1 MNEKLKEK
9 SVKEALLLQSELYR
23 LQLDVASIKK
33 GIEDNK
39 EVEVGEKENVFKKF
53 GKSIGN
59 SVKKSR
65 TESFE
70 KALAKDQ
77 AKNTEINP
85 DGLII
90 DEEEFKADAKEL
102 LNTQAKKV
110 SFALY
115 YLSNDAFEYESKEE
129 TLQGLSEALFGNK
142 EALATLAKELD
153 GNFKAVTVSLFSGMK
168 YTDEA
173 KAAIGKYFELLSNSS
188 EGECAL
194 CQAKGAMNGNGD
206 AIACLLAL
214 LLCGNKDLPYCNDEE
229 KGKDAFLS
237 ISKESFQAALALKAT
252 LFQEEKKEW
261 SEDEKKANVKGA
273 LSSFATLS
281 YWAKVAY
288 LLEGKDK
295 DSCKEKIKGLESYVT
310 LLEELM
316 K

>member
-1 MNEKLKEK
+1 MNELLRQK
-9 SVKEALLLQSELYR
+9 STKEALLIQSELYR
-23 LQLDVASIKK
+23 LQLDVASINK

-70 KALAKDQ
+70 KALAKD
-77 AKNTEINP
+77 AARNTEVNP

-90 DEEEFKADAKEL
+90 DKEEFKKGASEALD
-102 LNTQAKKV
+102 TQAKKV

-115 YLSNDAFEYESKEE
+115 YLANDNFEYEFKEE
-129 TLQGLSEALFGNK
+129 TLQGLSEALFGSK
-142 EALATLAKELD
+142 DALSTLSKELD
-153 GNFKAVTVSLFSGMK
+153 VNFKALTASLFSGMR

-173 KAAIGKYFELLSNSS
+173 KAAIGKYFELLFKPS

-206 AIACLLAL
+206 AIAFLLAI
-214 LLCGNKDLPYCNDEE
+214 LLCGNKGLPYCNNEE

-252 LFQEEKKEW
+252 LFEEEKKEW
-261 SEDEKKANVKGA
+261 GEDEKKANVKGT
-273 LSSFATLS
+273 LSCFATLS

-295 DSCKEKIKGLESYVT
+295 DSCKEKIKGLESYVA